1 MIDKFLEG
9 NRRFIE
15 EDFSKDYDYY
25 QTLSSGQS
33 PTALWIGCSDSR
45 VDPERVAGARMGEIF
60 VHRNI
65 GNIVPENDLNL
76 ATVLEYA
83 VKHLKVSDIV
93 VYGHSDCGAMKALDA
108 GASNDTFVP
117 KWLENAKEVKAKA
130 DAELRPAETPEE
142 VEERKK
148 FIEIENMRLQLEHLR
163 TYDFVREAEEQGKIE
178 LHGLYYELKTGK
190 LTKVL

>member
-9 NRRFIE
+9 NKKFIE
-15 EDFSKDYDYY
+15 EDFSKDSEYY
-25 QTLSSGQS
+25 KKLSTGQS

-45 VDPERVAGARMGEIF
+45 VDPERVTNARMGEIF

-65 GNIVPENDLNL
+65 GNIVPEDDINL

-83 VKHLKVSDIV
+83 VKHLKVQDIV

-108 GASNDTFVP
+108 GASNDEFVP
-117 KWLENAKEVKAKA
+117 KWLDNAREVKEKV
-130 DAELRPAETPEE
+130 DATLKEPTTPDE

-163 TYDFVREAEEQGKIE
+163 TYSFVKDAEMSGKIA
-178 LHGLYYELKTGK
+178 LHGVYYDLKTGE
-190 LTKVL
+190 LSKVI